1 MNGTGI
7 SGTNATA
14 HSPKFQLNLG
24 PTSAVADVPAEMA
37 RRRWQ
42 FIIIGLLR
50 SGSDPEELAKQ
61 GKLF

>member
-1 MNGTGI
+1 
-7 SGTNATA
+7 
-14 HSPKFQLNLG
+14 
-24 PTSAVADVPAEMA
+24 MA